1 MKVKRPFLKRGEGL
15 ARFTRGKAAVP
26 PQRKSPPNP
35 KPFSCLNSKASQDLD
50 IRSNMTSVKNKTDS
64 SKSTHP
70 VIQRKTAVLN
80 KDNIPQNK
88 TTPPVTKMTVQP
100 CVLVRHQNENM
111 SPIPQFQQKPDPSSK
126 QKISSVTSTNSNK
139 NGACSGV
146 EDNARVAENSFEVWF
161 TERRERWEQDHR
173 LECAELGEFELLERA
188 ADEISFSSNSSF
200 ITTLL
205 QRDRRRLSSTP
216 IKSTSQ
222 SALPSR
228 GQGPAVTPEPMLGPS
243 APVPSTAVQ
252 RDVISI
258 GPKDQRGFSE
268 EETDETLD
276 DNMSNPPITHCF
288 QMPTTL
294 PYDKHTYQDRDGAS
308 SPEDDERSL
317 SNNGDSTLIES
328 RAQLEFDD
336 DDTWNEPEEESCCPA
351 EESPS
356 ERALKRKVAFSK
368 GMKPAG
374 GSPHAAGNRK
384 EAPPTCQLVSKLFPA
399 LKPKPSPPVTVVQV
413 QEPQNVP
420 SEEGAGN
427 GSSFDVLHTAMQ
439 HAYFHTEMFFKS
451 TLAVRL
457 QNSKIFN
464 VF

>member
-1 MKVKRPFLKRGEGL
+1 VKRPFLKRGEGL

-35 KPFSCLNSKASQDLD
+35 KPSSCLNSKASQDLD
-50 IRSNMTSVKNKTDS
+50 MRSNKTSVKNKTES

-80 KDNIPQNK
+80 KENIPQNK
-88 TTPPVTKMTVQP
+88 TTPPVTKMTVVQP
-100 CVLVRHQNENM
+100 RVLVGHQNENM
-111 SPIPQFQQKPDPSSK
+111 SPISSQSQQKPHPSSK
-126 QKISSVTSTNSNK
+126 QKINSVTTTDSNK
-139 NGACSGV
+139 EGAC
-146 EDNARVAENSFEVWF
+146 VAENSFEVWF
-161 TERRERWEQDHR
+161 TERREHWEQDHQ

-200 ITTLL
+200 VTTLL

-216 IKSTSQ
+216 IKMTSQ

-228 GQGPAVTPEPMLGPS
+228 GQGPAVTPERMLGPS
-243 APVPSTAVQ
+243 APVPSTNAAVQ
-252 RDVISI
+252 RAVTSI

-268 EETDETLD
+268 EDSDETLD

-294 PYDKHTYQDRDGAS
+294 PYDKRTYQDRDGAS
-308 SPEDDERSL
+308 SPEEDDRSL
-317 SNNGDSTLIES
+317 SNNEDSTLIES

-351 EESPS
+351 EESPP

-368 GMKPAG
+368 GVKAAG
-374 GSPHAAGNRK
+374 CSPHAVGNRK

-399 LKPKPSPPVTVVQV
+399 LKPKSSPPVTVVQV
-413 QEPQNVP
+413 QETQNLP
-420 SEEGAGN
+420 SEEGA
-427 GSSFDVLHTAMQ
+427 
-439 HAYFHTEMFFKS
+439 
-451 TLAVRL
+451 
-457 QNSKIFN
+457 
-464 VF
+464 